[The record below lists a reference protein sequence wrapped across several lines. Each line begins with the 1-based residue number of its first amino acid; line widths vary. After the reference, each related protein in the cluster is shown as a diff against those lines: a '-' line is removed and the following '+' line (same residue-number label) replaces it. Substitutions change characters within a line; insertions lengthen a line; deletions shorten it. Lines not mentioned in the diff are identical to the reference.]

1 MSASNPNYRKHF
13 PFAKKTA
20 KRKSNDW
27 QNDYKAMITS
37 VEKATAK
44 VHSGQRV
51 FIGTGCGQPQVLVQA
66 LINRASEL
74 DNVEI
79 IQLLTLDMQ
88 SFSHKELARHFRI
101 NSFFISG
108 DVNNDPHKGLGD
120 YTPIFLSDVPR
131 LFSSGRLPIDVA
143 LIQVTP
149 PNEHGMCSL
158 GISVDITKSAAENA
172 GLVIAQVNP
181 QMPWT
186 MGDSLLYI
194 HDIDLLVPTDQPILE
209 AKLPKPTETSR
220 RIAEYIA
227 ALVPDGSTVELGIRH
242 IPLAVPEFLKNK
254 RDLGIHTEVL
264 SETVIELIESGVI
277 TGARK
282 SIDHGKIVASLCMG
296 TRKLYDYIDNNPIFS
311 FRPAEYV
318 SDPYLIS
325 QQHNMTAISTSLEVD
340 LTGQVCGNLL
350 QTKSFSGLGDH
361 MDFIHGAAR
370 APAGKSIVALES
382 TGNNGTISHIVAHL
396 SRGASIAATCC
407 EVHYVVTEFGVA
419 YLHGKSLQERALAL
433 ISIAHPKFRA
443 QLLKEAI
450 QDDYVSSDLTDVEG
464 KIFIGPQ
471 ELNTSLLLEDGTQV
485 NFRPMHPTDE
495 KRMRDLLYS
504 LSQKTFYYRFM
515 SNVMQI
521 PQKQIQN
528 FVYIDYRSDMA
539 IVGTLP
545 EASGE
550 EIIAIGRY
558 YLNPRTNFA
567 EVAFIV
573 RDQWQNR
580 GIGTFLLKYLITIAK
595 RNGIAGFT
603 AEVLQ
608 NNKPMLAVLR
618 KSDCKLRS
626 KLEDRVYSIKLDFLQ

>member
-1 MSASNPNYRKHF
+1 MSDSNSSYDKQSSS
-13 PFAKKTA
+13 AKKTA
-20 KRKSNDW
+20 NRESNSW
-27 QNDYKAMITS
+27 QSDYKNMIAS
-37 VEKATAK
+37 AEEAISHVRP
-44 VHSGQRV
+44 GQRV
-51 FIGTGCGQPQVLVQA
+51 FIGTGCGQPQALIEA
-66 LINRASEL
+66 LINRSGKL
-74 DNVEI
+74 DDIEI
-79 IQLLTLDMQ
+79 LHLLTLDEPAYR
-88 SFSHKELARHFRI
+88 HKELAKHFHI
-101 NSFFISG
+101 NSFFIAGNVDG
-108 DVNNDPHKGLGD
+108 DMQKELGD
-120 YTPIFLSDVPR
+120 YTPIFFSDVPR
-131 LFSSGRLPIDVA
+131 LFCSGRLPIDVA
-143 LIQVTP
+143 LIQVTT
-149 PNEHGMCSL
+149 PNENGMCSL
-158 GISVDITKSAAENA
+158 GVSVDITKSAAENA

-186 MGDSLLYI
+186 TGDSLLYV
-194 HDIDLLVPTDQPILE
+194 HDIDILVPADIPLLE
-209 AKLPKPTETSR
+209 AMLPRPTEISR
-220 RIAEYIA
+220 HIAEYIA
-227 ALVPDGSTVELGIRH
+227 ALVPDGSTVELGIKP
-242 IPLAVPEFLKNK
+242 IPQAVLEFLKDK

-264 SETVIELIESGVI
+264 CDAIIELVESGAA

-282 SIDHGKIVASLCMG
+282 SIDRGKIVTSLCMG
-296 TRKLYDYIDNNPIFS
+296 TRKLYDYINSNPIFS

-325 QQHNMTAISTSLEVD
+325 QQHNMIAISTALQVD
-340 LTGQVCGNLL
+340 LTGQVCGNSLEA
-350 QTKSFSGLGDH
+350 KSFSGLGDH

-370 APAGKSIVALES
+370 AQGGKSIVALES
-382 TGNNGTISHIVAHL
+382 TGNGGKVSRIVAHL
-396 SRGASIAATCC
+396 GCGAGVAATWC

-443 QLLKEAI
+443 ELLKEAI
-450 QDDYVSSDLTDVEG
+450 KDSYINSDLAPVEG
-464 KIFIGPQ
+464 KILVGPQ
-471 ELNTSLLLEDGTQV
+471 ELRTLLVLDDGTQI
-485 NFRPMHPTDE
+485 NFRPMHLTDE

-515 SNVMQI
+515 SNIIRI

-539 IVGTLP
+539 IVGTVP
-545 EASGE
+545 EAHGE

-558 YLNPRTNFA
+558 YLNPRTNLA

-608 NNKPMLAVLR
+608 DNKPMLAVLH

-626 KLEDRVYSIKLDFLQ
+626 KSEERVYSFELDFT